1 MARDGTVDAA
11 REEEEE
17 DFSKSSK
24 GMVEEGTQYNYPPVL
39 ATMALLAREP

>member
-1 MARDGTVDAA
+1 MARDGAVDAA

-24 GMVEEGTQYNYPPVL
+24 GTVKEGTQ
-39 ATMALLAREP
+39 